1 MIRVRPERFPPGT
14 LRKLHAKGIGPF
26 RIITKISPNAYTLEL
41 PDDYGVSNTFN
52 ISDLVA
58 YKEPVEIP
66 SEPFEPESPPLVSE
80 PLPECPQA
88 CFKKAS
94 EQIEKI
100 IDDKITNTRNKQYRK
115 YLVHWKDRLNEDDT
129 WISREELH
137 RLNLEHLKTTR

>member
-80 PLPECPQA
+80 PLPECPQPVLRKLVSRL
-88 CFKKAS
+88 KKLLM
-94 EQIEKI
+94 IKLLTLGI
-100 IDDKITNTRNKQYRK
+100 NNIGNILY
-115 YLVHWKDRLNEDDT
+115 
-129 WISREELH
+129 IG
-137 RLNLEHLKTTR
+137 KTKVKRR